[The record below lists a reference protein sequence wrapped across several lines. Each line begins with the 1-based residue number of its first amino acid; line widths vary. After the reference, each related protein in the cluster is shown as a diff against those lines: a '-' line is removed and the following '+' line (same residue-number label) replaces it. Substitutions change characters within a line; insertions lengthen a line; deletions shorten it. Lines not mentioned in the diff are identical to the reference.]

1 MSTCPAALSIM
12 QSKPLLLRSADGAS
26 ISLQSHGGQLTSW
39 KPAAHVEQLFASPVE
54 PPPGAALRGGVP
66 LIFPQF
72 AMQGP
77 LPRHGLVRTRPWQL
91 LQSREDEMAMAVYR
105 IESDEETLAIWP
117 HAFALEFTVLAQ
129 GSSLELELAVQN
141 TGEAAFEF
149 QAALHTYLRVSDVAQ
164 CVIEGLQD
172 RRYLDSL
179 RGQEGVQHSA
189 RLELLNGRAVD
200 RIVYGVGESAIT
212 VYDHGEGVTRAIRA
226 EHSGFADAVIWN
238 PGEEHGLA
246 DLPADAWRHFLCVEA
261 AQIEQPLRLAP
272 DEEWLGRQRL
282 SLA

>member
-1 MSTCPAALSIM
+1 MSLPPDTLS
-12 QSKPLLLRSADGAS
+12 LRARDGAR
-26 ISLQSHGGQLTSW
+26 ISAHALGGQLLQW
-39 KPAAHVEQLFASPVE
+39 QPAGSNSSALFLSPLTT
-54 PPPGAALRGGVP
+54 PGAARRGGVP
-66 LIFPQF
+66 LVFPQF

-77 LPRHGLVRTRPWQL
+77 LPRHGLVRTRDWQL
-91 LQSREDEMAMAVYR
+91 VEQREDEMAMAVYR
-105 IESDEETLAIWP
+105 IESDDETLAIWP
-117 HAFALEFTVLAQ
+117 HAFALEFTALAQ
-129 GSSLELELAVQN
+129 GAHLELELAVEN
-141 TGEAAFEF
+141 TGERAFEF

-164 CVIEGLQD
+164 CVVEGLQD

-179 RGQEGVQHSA
+179 SGREGVQHSA

-212 VYDHGEGVTRAIRA
+212 VYDHGDGVTRAIRA

-238 PGEEHGLA
+238 PGAEHGLA
-246 DLPADAWRHFLCVEA
+246 DLPADSWREFLCVEA

-272 DEEWLGRQRL
+272 GEEWLGRQRL

>member
-1 MSTCPAALSIM
+1 MSDHVESLVLRARDASTLSVARRGAQLLSWCPA
-12 QSKPLLLRSADGAS
+12 
-26 ISLQSHGGQLTSW
+26 GG
-39 KPAAHVEQLFASPVE
+39 PEQLFASPIL
-54 PPPGAALRGGVP
+54 PPAGAPRRGGVP

-77 LPRHGLVRTRPWQL
+77 LPRHGLVRTRDWQL
-91 LQSREDEMAMAVYR
+91 LQRREEEMAMAVYR
-105 IESDEETLAIWP
+105 FESDAQTLATWP

-129 GSSLELELAVQN
+129 GSSLELELAVEN
-141 TGEAAFEF
+141 SGEQSFEF

-164 CVIEGLQD
+164 CVVEGLQD

-179 RGQEGVQHSA
+179 TGRDGVQHSA

-238 PGEEHGLA
+238 PGAEHGLA
-246 DLPADAWRHFLCVEA
+246 DLPADSWREFLCVEA

-272 DEEWLGRQRL
+272 GEEWLGRQRL